1 MLAAIALIAAL
12 QASPTPASTGT
23 PAGAAPLPSP
33 TPTANPA
40 MEKVARQQFGAF
52 TSGKIDAS
60 QYSVAI
66 PKDALAQVQA
76 FLSALGPIQAVDL
89 VQSGKI
95 NGDAI
100 YVYRFTCQNGAAL
113 EQLSVKPNG
122 KIDGIYFR
130 PVQQ

>member
-12 QASPTPASTGT
+12 QASPAPSSTGT
-23 PAGAAPLPSP
+23 PAGAAPLPSA

-40 MEKVARQQFGAF
+40 MEKLARQQFGAF
-52 TSGKIDAS
+52 ASGRIDAS
-60 QYSVAI
+60 QYSVSL
-66 PKDALAQVQA
+66 PKDAIPQVQA
-76 FLSALGPIQAVDL
+76 FLSALGPVQSVDL

-95 NGDAI
+95 NGDTL

-113 EQLSVKPNG
+113 EQLSVKANG